1 MEKIGN
7 LKNNASVILDYAHT
21 PDALET
27 LILNIKEDFPL
38 SKISLLFGC
47 GGNRDKSKRP
57 IMGSI
62 ANKYCD
68 KIYITDD
75 NPRTEDPKLIRTQ
88 IKKNINPNKLIEISS
103 RSKAIFYSVN
113 DIKSGDI
120 LIVAGKGHENYQEY
134 RTKKIFS
141 DKKKFYEQLIKKILL
156 YQIQ

>member
-1 MEKIGN
+1 MEVIEIN
-7 LKNNASVILDYAHT
+7 LK
-21 PDALET
+21 ALT
-27 LILNIKEDFPL
+27 
-38 SKISLLFGC
+38 
-47 GGNRDKSKRP
+47 
-57 IMGSI
+57 GSI

-88 IKKNINPNKLIEISS
+88 IKNINPNKLIEISS

-134 RTKKIFS
+134 RTKF
-141 DKKKFYEQLIKKILL
+141 FR
-156 YQIQ
+156 